1 MIIMEAG
8 NYAFFSFQWMNSVAA
23 LTGLEFYIE
32 AMYLR
37 HLANDGHLANVNFM
51 KEPITLTLSDDMC
64 DLW

>member
-1 MIIMEAG
+1 MSIMEAG
-8 NYAFFSFQWMNSVAA
+8 NYAFFSFQRMDSVAA

-32 AMYLR
+32 AMYLQ